1 MFKLTKV
8 RIAYILTLT
17 IFFTFQIFL
26 KENPIQIE
34 KSPEIQQEIQE
45 NNLEESKWFIEIPK
59 ISLKAEIAEG
69 TTKETLNQYVG
80 HFEQTQI

>member
-8 RIAYILTLT
+8 RITYILTLT

-45 NNLEESKWFIEIPK
+45 NNLE
-59 ISLKAEIAEG
+59 
-69 TTKETLNQYVG
+69 
-80 HFEQTQI
+80 